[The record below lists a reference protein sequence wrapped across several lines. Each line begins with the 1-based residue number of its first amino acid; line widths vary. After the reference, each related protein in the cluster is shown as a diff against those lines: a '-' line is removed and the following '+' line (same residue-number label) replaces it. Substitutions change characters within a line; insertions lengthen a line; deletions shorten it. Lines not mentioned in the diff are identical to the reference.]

1 MQKNR
6 NHIENVV
13 LRKENSRFRSKKCLA
28 EAGTEFMVAFREEAS
43 RKLKTSKNRAEI
55 IKLIEQTGAISKDDL
70 INAINQIKR
79 ENIVPHSEFK
89 KINHT
94 LAYVRKFL

>member
-13 LRKENSRFRSKKCLA
+13 LREENSRFRSKKCLV

-43 RKLKTSKNRAEI
+43 RKLKTSRNKEEI
-55 IKLIEQTGAISKDDL
+55 VKLIEQTGAINKEDL
-70 INAINQIKR
+70 VNAINQLKR
-79 ENIVPHSEFK
+79 TGFIPSSERK
-89 KINHT
+89 KLNQT
-94 LAYVRKFL
+94 LISVGKFL